1 MRWPGYPDIDLSEK
15 QFDLNM
21 YLYNIQC
28 TYTLYNNIQYVV
40 YIHIYKMIYNT
51 VRLYDIQH
59 YNIMYTYTYNITY
72 MRTQPPHCMVYSYI
86 FMFFL
91 KKHTHI
97 YIYIINHYVTIYN
110 IIDTYTCCLS
120 SSSKPGSNRWESC
133 SAATGPMTVL
143 PPRWPAPWE
152 PGNSRDFGGILFDFT
167 TT

>member
-1 MRWPGYPDIDLSEK
+1 
-15 QFDLNM
+15 
-21 YLYNIQC
+21 
-28 TYTLYNNIQYVV
+28 
-40 YIHIYKMIYNT
+40 MIYNT

-72 MRTQPPHCMVYSYI
+72 MRCNHHIVWFIRI
-86 FMFFL
+86 FSCFL
-91 KKHTHI
+91 KNT
-97 YIYIINHYVTIYN
+97 YIYLYVTIYN
-110 IIDTYTCCLS
+110 IIDTYTYCLS

-152 PGNSRDFGGILFDFT
+152 NDCFSFRKETRKEPGNSRDFGGILFDFT